1 MKLSQQQQK
10 RVNDFIAEAKKL
22 GVLEWVKKIKK
33 EYPKAE
39 VYLVGGAVR
48 DALLKRKT
56 KDYDFVVRGLPAKHL
71 QNFLSQLGWVD
82 LVGKGFGVFK
92 FIPKNIKKDGEKLD
106 ALDIALP
113 RTEYS
118 IGMTG
123 GYHDFKIQSDHRL
136 PLADDLKRRDFTIN
150 ALAIRIDDASGKF
163 ELVDEFSGLND
174 LNKKIIRTV
183 GKPEERFRED
193 YSRLLRA
200 IRFTGQLG
208 FAVENKTATV
218 IKKMITHMND
228 KKKNNSSEYVV
239 PRETVAKEI
248 LKTFLASPVKAF
260 DLCDEFDIFKNLM
273 PEILAMKG
281 CQQPT
286 NYHSEGDVWTHTRLG
301 LEYLDSKLFSN
312 QFKKSITKNT
322 TAQEMVKY
330 DSELILAV
338 LLHDIAKPVVM
349 KTPEKDGVKKIQY
362 YDHDVVGGKMA
373 QSICERLKFSAPD
386 KIGAKAEMVNWLVA
400 KHMMLVHGKIDQ
412 MKPTKIEK
420 YFLSDFYPG
429 ENLLKLAFIDAV
441 ATVPAGRYK
450 PVVKKD
456 LNKWISMEGFLIA
469 LNRIRAIQKMA
480 GQRKI
485 KPKPFLNGQEI
496 MQILK
501 ISAGKQVGEVL
512 EILREAQLAG
522 QIKNKKEAQNFIAK
536 LV

>member
-1 MKLSQQQQK
+1 MELNQQQQK
-10 RVNDFIAEAKKL
+10 RISAFIVGAKKL
-22 GVLEWVKKIKK
+22 GVLEWVKKLEKK
-33 EYPKAE
+33 YPKAE

-48 DALLKRKT
+48 DALLNRKT
-56 KDYDFVVRGLPAKHL
+56 KDYDFVVRGLPAKQL

-118 IGMTG
+118 ISMSG
-123 GYHDFKIQSDHRL
+123 GYHDFKIQSDYK
-136 PLADDLKRRDFTIN
+136 LALVEDLKRRDFTIN
-150 ALAIRIDDASGKF
+150 ALAVRVDRISGKF
-163 ELVDEFSGLND
+163 KLVDEFFGLDD

-183 GKPEERFRED
+183 GKPEQRFRED

-200 IRFTGQLG
+200 VRFACQLD
-208 FAVENKTATV
+208 FCIEDQTAAAN
-218 IKKMITHMND
+218 KKMIKHLND
-228 KKKNNSSEYVV
+228 KKKNNPNEYVV

-260 DLCDEFDIFKNLM
+260 DLCDEFGIFKNLM
-273 PEILAMKG
+273 PEVLVMKG

-286 NYHSEGDVWTHTRLG
+286 NYHSEGDVWKHTRLC
-301 LEYLDSKLFSN
+301 LEYLDSKLFNN
-312 QFKKSITKNT
+312 QFKKSITKNAD
-322 TAQEMVKY
+322 AQEINKY

-338 LLHDIAKPVVM
+338 LLHDIAKPIVM

-362 YDHDVVGGKMA
+362 YDHDVIGGKVA
-373 QSICERLKFSAPD
+373 QGICERLKFSAPD

-412 MKPTKIEK
+412 MRPVKIEK

-441 ATVPAGRYK
+441 ATVPAGRHK
-450 PVVKKD
+450 PIVKKD
-456 LNKWISMEGFLIA
+456 LDKWISMEGFLIA
-469 LNRIRAIQKMA
+469 IERIRAIQKLA

-485 KPKPFLNGQEI
+485 KPKPFLGGQEI

-501 ISAGKQVGEVL
+501 ISAGKRVGEVL
-512 EILREAQLAG
+512 EILREAQLTG
-522 QIKNKKEAQNFIAK
+522 RVKNKKEALRFVLN